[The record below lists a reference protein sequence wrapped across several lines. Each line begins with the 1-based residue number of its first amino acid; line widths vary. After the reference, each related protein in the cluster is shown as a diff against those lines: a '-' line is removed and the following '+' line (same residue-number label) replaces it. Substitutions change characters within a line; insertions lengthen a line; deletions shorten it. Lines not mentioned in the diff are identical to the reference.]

1 MLDLRDRMKNFLCD
15 ELFDWAFGDDEDDL
29 NEALLHVQAGDEFES
44 KVMLVQQQEFHP
56 RLWLHLELRLQQTP
70 PAANQTHFLLAPCP
84 YKLHPYS
91 HCQKHHRGS
100 TEITMAIQKLE
111 RHYNQSNCSITNR

>member
-1 MLDLRDRMKNFLCD
+1 MKNYLCD
-15 ELFDWAFGDDEDDL
+15 ELFDCAFGDDEDDL
-29 NEALLHVQAGDEFES
+29 NEALLQASDEFES

-56 RLWLHLELRLQQTP
+56 CLLLHLELRLQQMP
-70 PAANQTHFLLAPCP
+70 SAANRTHFLLAPCP

-91 HCQKHHRGS
+91 HCQKHHHGS

-111 RHYNQSNCSITNR
+111 RHY